1 MAVKNET
8 GQLASPYQWSSS
20 TSWIESGVGVLDTA
34 GSLPVQIVPI
44 EREEELNRLLEQEQV
59 QIRIPAAQGVEAFYV
74 LARMCRS
81 VALPN
86 DQYVLLRRDLRHLDH
101 AGIPY
106 DIVG

>member
-8 GQLASPYQWSSS
+8 GQLVSPYQWGSS

-34 GSLPVQIVPI
+34 GSLPVQIVRI

-59 QIRIPAAQGVEAFYV
+59 QIRIPAARGVEAFYV
-74 LARMCRS
+74 LARMCRF
-81 VALPN
+81 VALQN
-86 DQYVLLRRDLRHLDH
+86 EQYVLLRRDLRHLDY